1 MCMDIPKTIIKVTTL
16 SSQQGGEEHKQIH
29 RREERQVNWMQ

>member
-1 MCMDIPKTIIKVTTL
+1 MCTDIPKTIIKVTTL

-29 RREERQVNWMQ
+29 REERQVIRMQ